1 MYEQLIAAMKVIRD
15 ECESHEDCA
24 YCPLRGED
32 KETCDI
38 MSMVPIDWE
47 FDETPPKR
55 ILL

>member
-15 ECESHEDCA
+15 ECKSHEDCA